1 MSMMQNI
8 QQDTWKQMVGEEA
21 AKLIEEGMVV
31 GLGSGSTA
39 TFMINALAQ
48 RIQAGLHI
56 GGAVPTSQATE
67 QLAGSLGIPLTNLDT
82 HPELDLDIDGADE
95 IDGQLNL
102 IKGGGGALL
111 REKIVASCAKRF
123 IVIGDIT
130 KQVTQLGLKTPLPVE
145 VIPFAVT
152 PVSRRVEALGAS
164 VQVRQLGNQTYLTD
178 NGNMILDCS
187 FPNGIADPEQVH
199 THIKSIVGV
208 VETGLFLNMAQQ
220 ALIGGPNGVT
230 YLKSR

>member
-8 QQDTWKQMVGEEA
+8 QQDTWKHMVGEEA
-21 AKLIEEGMVV
+21 AKLIEEGMVI

-39 TFMINALAQ
+39 TFLIYALAR
-48 RIQAGLHI
+48 RIQNGLRI
-56 GGAVPTSQATE
+56 VGAVPTSQATE
-67 QLAGSLGIPLTNLDT
+67 QLAGSLDIPLTNLDA

-95 IDGQLNL
+95 IDEQLNL

-111 REKIVASCAKRF
+111 REKVVASGAKRF

-130 KQVTQLGLKTPLPVE
+130 KQVPRLGIKTPLPIE
-145 VIPFAVT
+145 VIPFAAT
-152 PVSRRVEALGAS
+152 PVSRRLETLGVS
-164 VQVRQLGNQTYLTD
+164 VQVRQLGNQAYLTD

-187 FPNGIADPEQVH
+187 FPNGIADPQQVH
-199 THIKSIVGV
+199 TYIKSIVGV
-208 VETGLFLNMAQQ
+208 VETGLFLNMAEQ

-230 YLKSR
+230 YLKRR